1 MAEDTRIVCDPAILC
16 GKPTVRGTRI
26 SVELV
31 LEALAAGETEEGLLA
46 GYPFLTREDIR
57 ACLWFAAAA
66 IRPTKVFPVS
76 AA

>member
-1 MAEDTRIVCDPAILC
+1 MTDHDRIACDPAILC

-31 LEALAAGETEEGLLA
+31 LEALAAGETEAQILDAYPGLA
-46 GYPFLTREDIR
+46 QEDIR
-57 ACLWFAAAA
+57 ACLHFAAEAL
-66 IRPTKVFPVS
+66 RPTAVFPVP